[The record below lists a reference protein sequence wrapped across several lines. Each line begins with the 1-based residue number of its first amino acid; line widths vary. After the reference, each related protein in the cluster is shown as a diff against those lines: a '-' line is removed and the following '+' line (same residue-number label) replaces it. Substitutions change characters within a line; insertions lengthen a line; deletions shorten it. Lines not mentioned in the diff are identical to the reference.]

1 MVPSGETPTAKSIAP
16 PALFLYVSTPPET
29 LHKAP
34 RQRGFCF
41 FGALSLVLLDSSNSS
56 NAQLALSTAPKST
69 PSRCLLAARNEPSR
83 IQLELIDTAVLHC
96 GNQTIN
102 TGEIT
107 RLSPPRR
114 TQNPL
119 TITDERNPN
128 Q

>member
-16 PALFLYVSTPPET
+16 PAFFLYVSTPPET

-69 PSRCLLAARNEPSR
+69 PS
-83 IQLELIDTAVLHC
+83 
-96 GNQTIN
+96 
-102 TGEIT
+102 
-107 RLSPPRR
+107 
-114 TQNPL
+114 
-119 TITDERNPN
+119 
-128 Q
+128 